1 MGLALIQKSFLQHVI
16 AKLQLFHLTQGLKQL
31 AFVAGQDLLHVAA
44 VTQILPWLFL
54 LSEAEALEGFSHL
67 QGEALEQL
75 DVVLILRTQEL
86 AFLFEVLND
95 SYISVLVLLDSYNSR
110 LSVPFSL
117 RKVANSFLNV
127 LFWRLSSSTSLIS
140 SFTNGPIASLIC
152 SELMESCLGGGDGSI
167 SVKSSIWVIRERSG
181 SNSDWRDAKVF

>member
-1 MGLALIQKSFLQHVI
+1 VGLALIQKSFLQHVI
-16 AKLQLFHLTQGLKQL
+16 TKLQLFHLTQGLKQL
-31 AFVAGQDLLHVAA
+31 TFVAGQDLLHVAA

-67 QGEALEQL
+67 EGEALEQL

-117 RKVANSFLNV
+117 RKVANYFLNV
-127 LFWRLSSSTSLIS
+127 LF
-140 SFTNGPIASLIC
+140 
-152 SELMESCLGGGDGSI
+152 
-167 SVKSSIWVIRERSG
+167 
-181 SNSDWRDAKVF
+181 